1 MCREFSFLS
10 FLYTGSRDEAAIRTS
25 KYVGE
30 PPALMTKFSGSQKH
44 ISFDKLILSAAIY
57 YPGATNKQ
65 VVLKRRF
72 RVGRRGERSHGV
84 CLTVGIG
91 QLLFKILK
99 GIGAVKVD
107 YCACNVDNGAL
118 LSLII
123 N

>member
-1 MCREFSFLS
+1 MI
-10 FLYTGSRDEAAIRTS
+10 GPWDEAAIRTS